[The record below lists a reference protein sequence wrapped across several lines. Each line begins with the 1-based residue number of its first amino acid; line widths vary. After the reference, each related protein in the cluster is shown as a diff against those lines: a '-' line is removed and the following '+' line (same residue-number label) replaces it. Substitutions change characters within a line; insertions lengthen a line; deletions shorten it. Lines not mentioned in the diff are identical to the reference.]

1 MELLDLYDDNGNKIG
16 KTIERNKKITEGNIM
31 LSIAFI
37 KNKEGKIS
45 IDKTGKLEGRGAY
58 ICNDIECL
66 NKEIKTR
73 KLEKNFEMKIPDEI
87 YEELRKTI

>member
-37 KNKEGKIS
+37 KNKEGK
-45 IDKTGKLEGRGAY
+45 Y
-58 ICNDIECL
+58 
-66 NKEIKTR
+66 
-73 KLEKNFEMKIPDEI
+73 
-87 YEELRKTI
+87 